1 MFTLEYSE
9 IFMLIHPSL
18 DKNKILL
25 PLSVTIDY
33 AKNKNKNSFQSI
45 RNVLKPVHD
54 ERVSVKPSLFDQ
66 QRSRFLDHQPRFQRN
81 QESKTLENIGDS
93 RRFVTMLDDVPSKN
107 RLLLEM
113 FVLSRVRKAELFSLR
128 RKKSGKKSEEI
139 KSGIVARKGTRGM
152 SINAAPPTTL
162 TVRVKRVS
170 RGEGRAK
177 KKMMKN
183 GKEKGKKERRRRRS
197 PGTFAER
204 ALFFSSQPSVPS
216 LSPPLSSTLPFPSF
230 LPRHAGQHQP
240 LVNQLLRWRE
250 DAEHARY
257 FSVMEHP

>member
-1 MFTLEYSE
+1 
-9 IFMLIHPSL
+9 MLMHPSL
-18 DKNKILL
+18 DKNQVLL
-25 PLSVTIDY
+25 PLSVTIDH

-54 ERVSVKPSLFDQ
+54 ERMSIKPFFFDQ

-81 QESKTLENIGDS
+81 QESKALENIGDS

-107 RLLLEM
+107 RLLLEV
-113 FVLSRVRKAELFSLR
+113 FVSSRVRKAELFSLR
-128 RKKSGKKSEEI
+128 RKKSGRRSEEI

-152 SINAAPPTTL
+152 SINAAPPTIL
-162 TVRVKRVS
+162 TVHGRVKRVS

-216 LSPPLSSTLPFPSF
+216 LSPPLSSTLPLS
-230 LPRHAGQHQP
+230 
-240 LVNQLLRWRE
+240 LLFAPTRGPTP
-250 DAEHARY
+250 A
-257 FSVMEHP
+257 FG

>member
-54 ERVSVKPSLFDQ
+54 ERMSVKPSLFDQ

-81 QESKTLENIGDS
+81 QESKALENIGDS
-93 RRFVTMLDDVPSKN
+93 KGDSWRCSTTFPRKIVSSFSLFEVFVPK
-107 RLLLEM
+107 
-113 FVLSRVRKAELFSLR
+113 SRVRKAELFSLR
-128 RKKSGKKSEEI
+128 RKKSGRRSEEI

-216 LSPPLSSTLPFPSF
+216 LSPPLSSTLPLS
-230 LPRHAGQHQP
+230 
-240 LVNQLLRWRE
+240 LLFAPTRGPTP
-250 DAEHARY
+250 A
-257 FSVMEHP
+257 FG

>member
-1 MFTLEYSE
+1 
-9 IFMLIHPSL
+9 
-18 DKNKILL
+18 
-25 PLSVTIDY
+25 
-33 AKNKNKNSFQSI
+33 
-45 RNVLKPVHD
+45 
-54 ERVSVKPSLFDQ
+54 
-66 QRSRFLDHQPRFQRN
+66 
-81 QESKTLENIGDS
+81 
-93 RRFVTMLDDVPSKN
+93 MLDDVPSKN

-162 TVRVKRVS
+162 TVHGRVKRVS

-183 GKEKGKKERRRRRS
+183 GKEKRKKERRKRRS

-204 ALFFSSQPSVPS
+204 ALFFSSASLRFSLFLLLFLPPS
-216 LSPPLSSTLPFPSF
+216 PFPSF

-240 LVNQLLRWRE
+240 LVNQLLLWRE

>member
-25 PLSVTIDY
+25 PLSVTIDH

-162 TVRVKRVS
+162 TVHGRVKRVS

-183 GKEKGKKERRRRRS
+183 GKEKRKKERRKRRS

-216 LSPPLSSTLPFPSF
+216 LSPPLSSTLPLS
-230 LPRHAGQHQP
+230 
-240 LVNQLLRWRE
+240 LLFAPTRGPTP
-250 DAEHARY
+250 A
-257 FSVMEHP
+257 FG

>member
-1 MFTLEYSE
+1 
-9 IFMLIHPSL
+9 MLIHPSL

-197 PGTFAER
+197 PAGTFAER

-216 LSPPLSSTLPFPSF
+216 LSPPLSSTLPLS
-230 LPRHAGQHQP
+230 
-240 LVNQLLRWRE
+240 LLFAPTRGPTP
-250 DAEHARY
+250 A
-257 FSVMEHP
+257 FG